1 MGKVRTG
8 DELAIHDGP
17 YRSFEWFWS
26 HDDTMPALDIYQ
38 LLAPREQD
46 DFLASV
52 IHWGNIAPG
61 QRALQSRINEESV
74 SPLIVAIKAGKHR
87 FTAFREE
94 RGAAWIVVGHYL
106 KEGEKRD
113 KTGHRAISRTLEARK
128 FYLKRVK
135 SGTYYER
142 S

>member
-8 DELAIHDGP
+8 DELTIHDGP

-26 HDDTMPALDIYQ
+26 DDNSMPALDIYES
-38 LLAPREQD
+38 LAPREQN
-46 DFLASV
+46 DFLASI
-52 IHWGNIAPG
+52 IHWGNTPPG
-61 QRALQSRINEESV
+61 QRPLRSRINEESAN
-74 SPLIVAIKAGKHR
+74 PLTVAIKAGKHR

-94 RGAAWIVVGHYL
+94 RGSAWIVIGHYL

-113 KTGHRAISRTLEARK
+113 KTGDRAIARTLEARHL
-128 FYLKRVK
+128 YLKRVRN
-135 SGTYYER
+135 GTYYER